1 MADKGKMIALRID
14 TGRIRTL
21 APIRA
26 ETVLVERGE
35 TAALV
40 SPARDGYREV
50 AEGLRG
56 DLSRL
61 TGVEWP

>member
-1 MADKGKMIALRID
+1 MISVADKGKMIALRID
-14 TGRIRTL
+14 TGRIRAL

-40 SPARDGYREV
+40 SPAQDGYARY
-50 AEGLRG
+50 EGLRG
-56 DLSRL
+56 TCLL
-61 TGVEWP
+61 A